1 MFYGY
6 YSSET
11 LPGDQYRMPAAYFFT
26 IGFTLFIIC
35 IILVYR
41 LNSNSIT
48 YALILFL
55 LCLFFNTVFFG
66 VFLTGCPNPS
76 EKTFKS
82 SNLTRIWLWKFFLA
96 GTLKWARRYLS
107 DSSLRKSAL
116 SSKYDFIWILTEA
129 WNVSFGS
136 CFVEIIFKID
146 QTNQV
151 I

>member
-55 LCLFFNTVFFG
+55 LCLFFNTVFLG
-66 VFLTGCPNPS
+66 VFFDRLSKSFGKNFQVLKSNKNLAVKVFSCWDFKVSKKISVRLQS
-76 EKTFKS
+76 EKISTQ
-82 SNLTRIWLWKFFLA
+82 
-96 GTLKWARRYLS
+96 LKVRLYMN
-107 DSSLRKSAL
+107 
-116 SSKYDFIWILTEA
+116 TH
-129 WNVSFGS
+129 
-136 CFVEIIFKID
+136 
-146 QTNQV
+146 
-151 I
+151 

>member
-48 YALILFL
+48 CALILFL
-55 LCLFFNTVFFG
+55 LCLFFILFFWVFFDRLSKSFG
-66 VFLTGCPNPS
+66 KNFQVLKSNENLAVKVFSCWDFKVSKKISVRLQS
-76 EKTFKS
+76 EKISTQ
-82 SNLTRIWLWKFFLA
+82 
-96 GTLKWARRYLS
+96 LKVRPYMN
-107 DSSLRKSAL
+107 
-116 SSKYDFIWILTEA
+116 TH
-129 WNVSFGS
+129 
-136 CFVEIIFKID
+136 
-146 QTNQV
+146 
-151 I
+151 